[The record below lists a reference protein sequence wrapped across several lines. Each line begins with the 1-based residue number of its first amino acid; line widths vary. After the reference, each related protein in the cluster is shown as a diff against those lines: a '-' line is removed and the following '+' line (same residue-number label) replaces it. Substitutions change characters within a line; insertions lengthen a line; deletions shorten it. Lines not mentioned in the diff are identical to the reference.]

1 MLLKLGFLCLFT
13 MLPLTAVHAGY
24 VESMQCEPRMPSGN
38 ECRIRIGGKINSG
51 EKLFLPYAQDSD
63 QLKFENWILGETGY
77 LLRYPY
83 SASQFPRVYS
93 LQPLA
98 GKENID
104 LLLTTNSYFPSSG
117 RPPSKVR
124 VIDETF
130 SLRKVYA
137 PILLKTLLFAALIY
151 FSLYLLRR
159 LSRQTIDGWIYP
171 LDELRFCFGSLVLYF
186 LLRSEWTHAGVPS
199 IWTANLHYFSLNLSM
214 AVAVWAAGSLI
225 FHARFFNRSCT
236 DRFISHPLP
245 YSLLQILDASLLI
258 SLFLLLPPISVS
270 PEIAVAP
277 VKIAAFMLTI
287 LATKKLEWRRILKRS
302 AKSPL
307 FFHLCLITFLV
318 GSFVSSAVGLIAPN
332 LSEGIFYSASVLFFL
347 SNLWRTNRY
356 EQAKVRAKE
365 LAHECK
371 VVLSERSTGI
381 ARLFGICEFLEDEFG
396 AARVSVLSIHQ
407 GKGLLLASAGP
418 DAIPL
423 TQQTQARKL
432 GPFLKRVC
440 REGHMLY
447 APVAEEME
455 KDLLQQ
461 GMKHS
466 SLAFPFQQNAR
477 VEAVLCMM
485 ADEGERIPAIEV
497 AVLEFFLKEM
507 ELEILSCISQQ
518 VAEEKCERLLALA
531 RESNALAVDH
541 LDTWGYLNYQD
552 EEEKR
557 FLLGMKIVKPDHVLR
572 SPVMDRAFKDFHKE
586 LAIYWQSIATT
597 FEFVPKETKQ
607 DFWVLSPTQFQTP
620 YLQMLGAEK
629 STMLLAIFLERAVQT
644 IIAKPCFTMLGHCD
658 FQMAFGETH
667 IRFHAQYGTKKK
679 SIEVDAEDL
688 HCLQYAR
695 DLSKS
700 EILLV
705 GSNIQV
711 DDSLSNEFRLTITAA
726 AQDQYA
732 SKKLSRVLSV
742 GVNKKEFRK
751 LEIKSLEILREQ
763 KKAA

>member
-1 MLLKLGFLCLFT
+1 
-13 MLPLTAVHAGY
+13 MLPNWLLFFLLTILPLETRAGS
-24 VESMQCEPRMPSGN
+24 VESMQCEPRIPSGH

-63 QLKFENWILGETGY
+63 QLKFESWILGETGY

-104 LLLTTNSYFPSSG
+104 LVLTTSSYFPTTS
-117 RPPSKVR
+117 RPPAKVR

-137 PILLKTLLFAALIY
+137 PIVLKTVLFGFLIF
-151 FSLYLLRR
+151 FSLHLLRR
-159 LSRQTIDGWIYP
+159 LRRQTVDGWMYP
-171 LDELRFCFGSLVLYF
+171 LDELRTCMGAIVLYF
-186 LLRSEWTHAGVPS
+186 FLRSEWTHAGVPS
-199 IWTANLHYFSLNLSM
+199 FWTAGLHYFSLNLSM

-225 FHARFFNRSCT
+225 FHARFYDRSCT
-236 DRFISHPLP
+236 DKLLSRPLS
-245 YSLLQILDASLLI
+245 YTLLQLLDAALLVT
-258 SLFLLLPPISVS
+258 LFLLLPPLSI
-270 PEIAVAP
+270 PTEFALAP
-277 VKIAAFMLTI
+277 VTFVGFFLAV
-287 LATKKLEWRRILKRS
+287 LATKQLEWRRILKRS

-307 FFHLCLITFLV
+307 LFHLCLIVFLG
-318 GSFVSSAVGLIAPN
+318 GSLLASILGPFAPV
-332 LSEGIFYSASVLFFL
+332 LSEKIFYGSAMLFFA
-347 SNLWRTNRY
+347 SSLWRTKRY
-356 EQAKVRAKE
+356 EHAKFRAKE
-365 LAHECK
+365 LSQECK
-371 VVLSERSTGI
+371 EVLTQRSSGI

-418 DAIPL
+418 DAIRVS
-423 TQQTQARKL
+423 QQTQARKL

-447 APVAEEME
+447 APVAEELE
-455 KDLLQQ
+455 KELLQQ

-466 SLAFPFQQNAR
+466 SLAFPFQQNSR

-557 FLLGMKIVKPDHVLR
+557 FLLGLKVTKPEHLFR
-572 SPVMDRAFKDFHKE
+572 SPLLERVFKDFAHE
-586 LAIYWQSIATT
+586 LAVYWQSIATT
-597 FEFVPKETKQ
+597 FEFVPKDTKQ
-607 DFWVLSPTQFQTP
+607 DFWVLSPTQFQNP
-620 YLQMLGAEK
+620 YLQSLGAEK
-629 STMLLAIFLERAVQT
+629 STILLAIFLERAFHST
-644 IIAKPCFTMLGHCD
+644 LAKPCFALLGCCD
-658 FQMAFGETH
+658 FQLAFGETH
-667 IRFHAQYGTKKK
+667 IRFHAQYGSKKK

-688 HCLQYAR
+688 LALQHTR

-705 GSNIQV
+705 GFSGNACV
-711 DDSLSNEFRLTITAA
+711 SSENDFRITSVAA
-726 AQDQYA
+726 TPGQSGSQ
-732 SKKLSRVLSV
+732 RVERILSV